1 MVAEWPMVFH
11 LMFAIFFQ
19 CIFDVVVL
27 FEMYSFVVL
36 KRHILYRTREKL
48 QIYIRV
54 TNNCVCCWQVILTSC
69 CRRWRLLTFI
79 DIVHVMIINCY
90 CPCFV
95 GRDGGG
101 ACWGRWQFRQLSASK
116 VRVILIVV
124 VVMLIVTIAVVI
136 VVVMMLI
143 MTIVAMIMIAVSFR
157 GVTREQ
163 AGKYRWFYLFCI
175 YFGFFPTAW

>member
-1 MVAEWPMVFH
+1 MACYGSRVTNGVSLNVCNLFSVHFWCRSIVWNVFK
-11 LMFAIFFQ
+11 
-19 CIFDVVVL
+19 
-27 FEMYSFVVL
+27 SFVVL

-79 DIVHVMIINCY
+79 DIVHVIVINCY
-90 CPCFV
+90 CPCCK

-124 VVMLIVTIAVVI
+124 VMMLIIAIAVVI

-143 MTIVAMIMIAVSFR
+143 MTIMVMIVIAVSFR
-157 GVTREQ
+157 GVTRDQ
-163 AGKYRWFYLFCI
+163 AGKYR
-175 YFGFFPTAW
+175 